1 MKFKTK
7 LILSFL
13 VISGITGFLGIS
25 SIYQLTIIEKSTQII
40 PEKIEEIN
48 LSSEID
54 SHAQFIRYYDEVL
67 TQSAR
72 NYAFTQ
78 EELWADRYRQYE
90 PLLDAEINHAAE
102 DDESITQL
110 FKEIDV
116 ANRKLVAMEYQSIE
130 LVNQG
135 NAQEAINILQSQEY
149 WDNKALYEQALRTY
163 IENKGIEYLDVL
175 TTDTADIEESI
186 DDVSKSIFSAT
197 LTLSI
202 IIPIIIAVSIAFGI
216 TISHSVSNPISKLIH
231 AIDEIK
237 KGNLDFKL
245 KPEGSE
251 EHRYLIA
258 AFGDMVESLKE
269 LNKKKRQFLTMIS
282 HELKTPLQPIQGN
295 LEMLMEPDVL
305 GKLNKDQ
312 LNSIDEIQKS
322 TNRLQIGINDLLLV
336 SEIILGKLDFQ
347 KETIKIKDLMD
358 EVEKDSHLLISTK
371 NFNFVNSTK
380 DDFSL
385 VTDNKKVK
393 DVLFQLVQNAAEYNP
408 AENGEIEINVEE
420 RDNEVIFYVK
430 DNGVGISTQTQKEL
444 FKEFYQLDMSDTRK
458 HQGLGLG
465 LKICKGIV
473 QGLGGKIWVESEEG
487 KGSTFF
493 FTIPKAD

>member
-13 VISGITGFLGIS
+13 VISGITGFLGVS

-48 LSSEID
+48 SSSEID

-149 WDNKALYEQALRTY
+149 LDNKALYEQALRTY

-175 TTDTADIEESI
+175 TASTVDIEESV
-186 DDVSKSIFSAT
+186 DDVSKSIFSAL

-216 TISHSVSNPISKLIH
+216 TISHSVSNPITKLMQ
-231 AIDEIK
+231 AIDKII
-237 KGNLDFKL
+237 DFKL
-245 KPEGSE
+245 KPQGSE
-251 EHRYLIA
+251 EHRYLIES
-258 AFGDMVESLKE
+258 FGGMVESLKE
-269 LNKKKRQFLTMIS
+269 LDKKKRQFLTMIS
-282 HELKTPLQPIQGN
+282 HELKTPLFPIQGN

-312 LNSIDEIQKS
+312 LNSIDEIQKN

-336 SEIILGKLDFQ
+336 SEIISGELDFQ
-347 KETIKIKDLMD
+347 KA
-358 EVEKDSHLLISTK
+358 SFQHCLLYPLS
-371 NFNFVNSTK
+371 F
-380 DDFSL
+380 
-385 VTDNKKVK
+385 
-393 DVLFQLVQNAAEYNP
+393 P
-408 AENGEIEINVEE
+408 
-420 RDNEVIFYVK
+420 
-430 DNGVGISTQTQKEL
+430 
-444 FKEFYQLDMSDTRK
+444 
-458 HQGLGLG
+458 
-465 LKICKGIV
+465 
-473 QGLGGKIWVESEEG
+473 
-487 KGSTFF
+487 
-493 FTIPKAD
+493 